1 MQRIRNPQPTEQQF
15 LKDFKKNLYDKRD
28 EPDGLNAR
36 YMRTVKTQ
44 KEDAPYDMDCHVD
57 SEGNKFDFGYGLKS
71 VINDKRAA
79 KYKDKL

>member
-1 MQRIRNPQPTEQQF
+1 MQ
-15 LKDFKKNLYDKRD
+15 
-28 EPDGLNAR
+28 
-36 YMRTVKTQ
+36 TVKTQ
-44 KEDAPYDMDCHVD
+44 KEDAPHDMDCHVD